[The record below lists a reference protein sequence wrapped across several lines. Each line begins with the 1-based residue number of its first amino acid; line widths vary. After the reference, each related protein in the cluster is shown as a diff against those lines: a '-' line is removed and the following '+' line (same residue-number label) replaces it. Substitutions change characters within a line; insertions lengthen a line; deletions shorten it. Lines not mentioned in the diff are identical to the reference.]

1 MKCVETLYK
10 KYRTFFA
17 NEKQK
22 TLVDV
27 KILRTNWIF
36 RETNNVDTNDLF
48 MLIDTLNAQKSDQI
62 FNTEFVIVLVEE
74 FWKLY

>member
-1 MKCVETLYK
+1 M
-10 KYRTFFA
+10 YRSVSA
-17 NEKQK
+17 EEKQK

-48 MLIDTLNAQKSDQI
+48 MLIDTLNAQKSD
-62 FNTEFVIVLVEE
+62 
-74 FWKLY
+74 

>member
-1 MKCVETLYK
+1 M
-10 KYRTFFA
+10 YRSVSA
-17 NEKQK
+17 EEKQK

-48 MLIDTLNAQKSDQI
+48 MLIDTLNA
-62 FNTEFVIVLVEE
+62 
-74 FWKLY
+74 